1 MPSTIRRHGDH
12 MAVFTAMLSVALFF
26 SPAPL
31 KAQTEIGVDLG
42 LFSSYVWRGVT
53 TTNKPVM
60 QPAAYLSIP
69 VANASITLG
78 AWSNFDLGK
87 YDDPANDISESGG
100 SSGFNF
106 SEIDPYAEVSF
117 PVGKTTLT
125 GGVLG
130 YVYPNSDSAP
140 NASGLT
146 TSDANTVEIYGKLGL
161 DAPLS
166 PVLSVY
172 YDVNKVKGAYLEGA
186 LSYSL
191 AASENISVDLGALAG
206 FNAGRGIPEDP
217 LSDEISNYEDDGFTH
232 LDLSAGVPFALGT
245 VSITPVVHFVVN
257 GDDRTKATSPTN
269 LNEDVKLWGGVS
281 LSWSNTL
288 GPEPPPDDES

>member
-1 MPSTIRRHGDH
+1 
-12 MAVFTAMLSVALFF
+12 MAALTAMLSALFF
-26 SPAPL
+26 FTVPL
-31 KAQTEIGVDLG
+31 KAQTQVGVDLG

-53 TTNKPVM
+53 STNKPVM
-60 QPAAYLSIP
+60 QPAVYLSIP
-69 VANASITLG
+69 VANTSVTLG
-78 AWSNFDLGK
+78 AWSNIDLGK
-87 YDDPANDISESGG
+87 YDDPADDISESGG
-100 SSGFNF
+100 SSGFNL

-117 PVGKTTLT
+117 LVGKTTLT

-130 YVYPNSDSAP
+130 YVYPNADSAP
-140 NASGLT
+140 NASGFT

-166 PVLSVY
+166 PELSVY
-172 YDVNKVKGAYLEGA
+172 YDVNKVKGAYIEGA
-186 LSYSL
+186 VSYSL

-206 FNAGRGIPEDP
+206 FNAGRGIPDDP

-232 LDLSAGVPFALGT
+232 LDLSAGVPFAVGT

-257 GDDRTKATSPTN
+257 GDDRTKTTSPTD

-281 LSWSNTL
+281 LSWSSTL
-288 GPEPPPDDES
+288 APEPTDDGS

>member
-1 MPSTIRRHGDH
+1 
-12 MAVFTAMLSVALFF
+12 MAALTAMLSVALLFLTV
-26 SPAPL
+26 PL
-31 KAQTEIGVDLG
+31 KAQTEVGIDLG

-53 TTNKPVM
+53 STNKPVM

-69 VANASITLG
+69 VANTSVTLG
-78 AWSNFDLGK
+78 AWSNIDLGK
-87 YDDPANDISESGG
+87 YDDSADDISESGG
-100 SSGFNF
+100 SSGFNL

-117 PVGKTTLT
+117 LVGKTTLT

-140 NASGLT
+140 NASGFT

-166 PVLSVY
+166 PELSVY
-172 YDVNKVKGAYLEGA
+172 YDVNKVKGAYIEGA
-186 LSYSL
+186 VSYSL
-191 AASENISVDLGALAG
+191 AATENISVDLGALAG
-206 FNAGRGIPEDP
+206 FNAGRGIPDDP
-217 LSDEISNYEDDGFTH
+217 LSGEISNYEDDGFTH
-232 LDLSAGVPFALGT
+232 LDLSAGVPFAVGT

-257 GDDRTKATSPTN
+257 GDDRTKTTSPTD

-281 LSWSNTL
+281 LSWASTL
-288 GPEPPPDDES
+288 GPEPTDDGS

>member
-1 MPSTIRRHGDH
+1 
-12 MAVFTAMLSVALFF
+12 MAALTAMLSVALLFLTV
-26 SPAPL
+26 PL
-31 KAQTEIGVDLG
+31 KAQTEVGIDLG

-53 TTNKPVM
+53 STNKPVM

-69 VANASITLG
+69 VANTSVTLG
-78 AWSNFDLGK
+78 AWSNIDLGK
-87 YDDPANDISESGG
+87 YDDPADDISESGG
-100 SSGFNF
+100 SSGFNL

-117 PVGKTTLT
+117 LVGKTTLT

-140 NASGLT
+140 NASGFT

-166 PVLSVY
+166 PELSVY
-172 YDVNKVKGAYLEGA
+172 YDVNKVKGAYIEGA
-186 LSYSL
+186 VSYSL
-191 AASENISVDLGALAG
+191 AATENISVDLGALAG
-206 FNAGRGIPEDP
+206 FNAGRGIPDDP

-232 LDLSAGVPFALGT
+232 LDLSAGVPFAVGT

-257 GDDRTKATSPTN
+257 GDDRTKTTSPTD

-281 LSWSNTL
+281 LSWSSTL
-288 GPEPPPDDES
+288 GAEPTDDGS

>member
-1 MPSTIRRHGDH
+1 
-12 MAVFTAMLSVALFF
+12 MAVCAAIFGVGF
-26 SPAPL
+26 SFPAIPL
-31 KAQTEIGVDLG
+31 KAQTQLGVDAG
-42 LFSSYVWRGVT
+42 LFSSYVWRGLT
-53 TTNKPVM
+53 MTNKPVL

-69 VANASITLG
+69 VGNAAVTLG
-78 AWSNFDLGK
+78 AWSNIDLGK
-87 YDDPANDISESGG
+87 YDDPADDISESGG

-140 NASGLT
+140 NSSGL
-146 TSDANTVEIYGKLGL
+146 TSDANTAEIYGKLGL
-161 DAPLS
+161 DVPLS
-166 PVLSVY
+166 PELSVY
-172 YDVNKVKGAYLEGA
+172 YDVSKVNGAYIEGA

-191 AASENISVDLGALAG
+191 GASDNFSVDLGALAG
-206 FNAGRGIPEDP
+206 FNAGRGIPDDP
-217 LSDEISNYEDDGFTH
+217 QSEEISNYQDDGFTH
-232 LDLSAGVPFALGT
+232 LDLSAGVPFALGA

-257 GDDRTKATSPTN
+257 GDDRTKTTSPTD

-288 GPEPPPDDES
+288 GRDSPADGGS